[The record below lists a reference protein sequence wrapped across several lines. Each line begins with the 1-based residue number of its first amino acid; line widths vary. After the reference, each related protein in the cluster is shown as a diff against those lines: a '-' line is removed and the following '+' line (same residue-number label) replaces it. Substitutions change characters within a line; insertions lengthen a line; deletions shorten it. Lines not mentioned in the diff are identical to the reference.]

1 MADQDTPRIIISGG
15 TVETAFGAQSVET
28 DTDFY
33 RVEGYYACPSDPM
46 FTILEMY
53 SGRDKRVKM
62 SVLHVRDIMSRIIDK
77 KLQLFA

>member
-1 MADQDTPRIIISGG
+1 MPDQDTPRIIISGG
-15 TVETAFGAQSVET
+15 TVETTFGAQPVET

-33 RVEGYYACPSDPM
+33 RVEGYYECPSDPK

-53 SGRDKRVKM
+53 SGRDKRVKL
-62 SVLHVRDIMSRIIDK
+62 SLEQVRDIMSRIIDK